1 MSDKDQFDK
10 FEQLIHDI
18 IFGTEVKIKI
28 NILDYIED
36 LIYYEEFIKK
46 VTDVL
51 KRSGIDLHDEE
62 VNLKKNDIIWTFVAK
77 K

>member
-1 MSDKDQFDK
+1 MSKKEDLDK

-18 IFGTEVKIKI
+18 IFGTDIKIKI
-28 NILDYIED
+28 NILDYIDD

>member
-1 MSDKDQFDK
+1 MKDPNELDK

-18 IFGTEVKIKI
+18 IFGSEVRITV
-28 NILDYIED
+28 NLLDYIED

-46 VTDVL
+46 VTAVL
-51 KRSGIDLHDEE
+51 NKSGIDLHDEE
-62 VNLKKNDIIWTFVAK
+62 INLKKNDIVWTFIAK

>member
-1 MSDKDQFDK
+1 MKDPNELDK

-18 IFGTEVKIKI
+18 IFGSEVRITV
-28 NILDYIED
+28 NLLDYIED

-46 VTDVL
+46 VTTVL
-51 KRSGIDLHDEE
+51 NKSGIDLHDEE
-62 VNLKKNDIIWTFVAK
+62 INLKKNDIVWTFIAK

>member
-1 MSDKDQFDK
+1 MSDKNKFDK

-18 IFGTEVKIKI
+18 IFGTDVEIKI

-62 VNLKKNDIIWTFVAK
+62 VNLKKNDIIWTFIAK

>member
-1 MSDKDQFDK
+1 MNKKEELDK

-18 IFGTEVKIKI
+18 IFGYEAKIKI
-28 NILDYIED
+28 NMLDYIDD

>member
-1 MSDKDQFDK
+1 MTDKNKFDK

-18 IFGTEVKIKI
+18 IFGNEVKIKI

-62 VNLKKNDIIWTFVAK
+62 VNLKKNDIIWTFIAK

>member
-1 MSDKDQFDK
+1 VTDKNKFDK

-18 IFGTEVKIKI
+18 IFGNEVKIKI

-62 VNLKKNDIIWTFVAK
+62 VNLKKNDIIWTFIAK

>member
-1 MSDKDQFDK
+1 MSRINEFDK

-18 IFGTEVKIKI
+18 IFGTNVRIKI

-46 VTDVL
+46 VTEVL
-51 KRSGIDLHDEE
+51 KKSGIDLHDDE
-62 VNLKKNDIIWTFVAK
+62 VVLEKNDITWSFIAK

>member
-1 MSDKDQFDK
+1 MSTLNEFDK

-18 IFGTEVKIKI
+18 IFGTDVKIKV
-28 NILDYIED
+28 NILDYIDD

-46 VTDVL
+46 ITDVL
-51 KRSGIDLHDEE
+51 KRSGIDLFDEE
-62 VNLKKNDIIWTFVAK
+62 VNLKKNDIIWTFIAK

>member
-1 MSDKDQFDK
+1 MSNKNELDK

-18 IFGTEVKIKI
+18 IFGMNVKIKI
-28 NILDYIED
+28 NIIDYIDD

-51 KRSGIDLHDEE
+51 KKSSIDLHDDDVVLE
-62 VNLKKNDIIWTFVAK
+62 KNDIVWTFIAK